1 MLTGSSLPVFAF
13 LLLRWLEQEGCH
25 GSGSGVPD
33 CFNPARQ
40 GNAKKKSCFPSYYSN
55 TGPSIKTT
63 TKGHPP
69 FYCGPPAQ
77 CAPMCCLVFQRHHIA
92 IELPIWFLTES
103 QIGTS
108 KVREKRQL
116 SPGRRMLLPG
126 SLS

>member
-1 MLTGSSLPVFAF
+1 MDRGVGSQIALIQPDREMPKK
-13 LLLRWLEQEGCH
+13 LLSQLLFKHRPQH
-25 GSGSGVPD
+25 Q
-33 CFNPARQ
+33 NNNKR
-40 GNAKKKSCFPSYYSN
+40 
-55 TGPSIKTT
+55 T
-63 TKGHPP
+63 PP

-77 CAPMCCLVFQRHHIA
+77 WAPMCCLIFQRHHIA

-116 SPGRRMLLPG
+116 SPGRRMLLPS